1 MLDLV
6 DDLYQQGLKLHKS
19 GKVELACQVYNLVLN
34 ANPEHSMANHNMG
47 ALAVDIGKVQEAL
60 PFFEAALEA
69 NADVAQFWVSYIDA
83 LINVERI
90 ADAQAVF
97 GQAKSN
103 GAQGDG
109 FDQLE
114 QRLDEASQEPL
125 KGKQVAS
132 EPQLKQPNI
141 LDTLKLDQ
149 AISLAKKKAKD
160 GSPEEAKRI
169 YQDIM
174 TKFPRNKR
182 ASDGLKALTG
192 RPFGKSLKA
201 QEPPQEQLQ
210 TLINLYSQGQL
221 QQALKQVETLV
232 QKFPTSSSLFNIQG
246 AVLQGL
252 GQLELS
258 VDAYNKSLA
267 IKPDYAEAYSNMG
280 VTLQEQGKLEEAI
293 EAYKKSLAIKPD
305 NSDAYYN
312 MGNALQEQSKLEEA
326 IEA

>member
-103 GAQGDG
+103 GAKGDG
-109 FDQLE
+109 FDKLE
-114 QRLDEASQEPL
+114 QRLNEAGQEPL

-141 LDTLKLDQ
+141 LDSSQTGSSDQ
-149 AISLAKKKAKD
+149 SCKEESKRRLSR
-160 GSPEEAKRI
+160 GS
-169 YQDIM
+169 
-174 TKFPRNKR
+174 
-182 ASDGLKALTG
+182 
-192 RPFGKSLKA
+192 
-201 QEPPQEQLQ
+201 
-210 TLINLYSQGQL
+210 
-221 QQALKQVETLV
+221 
-232 QKFPTSSSLFNIQG
+232 
-246 AVLQGL
+246 
-252 GQLELS
+252 
-258 VDAYNKSLA
+258 
-267 IKPDYAEAYSNMG
+267 
-280 VTLQEQGKLEEAI
+280 
-293 EAYKKSLAIKPD
+293 
-305 NSDAYYN
+305 
-312 MGNALQEQSKLEEA
+312 
-326 IEA
+326 